1 MMKPTRPHPLTSPNQ
16 GIRAGLSSLP
26 TVLLATLAALACSGC
41 EAVYTRS
48 MQDGKESCWKINDT
62 VRRNECLQYYSKPYQ
77 RYEEDV
83 KDLRKGK

>member
-1 MMKPTRPHPLTSPNQ
+1 MKPAHHHP
-16 GIRAGLSSLP
+16 
-26 TVLLATLAALACSGC
+26 LAALDQRLRLGLRTLPVVLLTTLTALASSGC